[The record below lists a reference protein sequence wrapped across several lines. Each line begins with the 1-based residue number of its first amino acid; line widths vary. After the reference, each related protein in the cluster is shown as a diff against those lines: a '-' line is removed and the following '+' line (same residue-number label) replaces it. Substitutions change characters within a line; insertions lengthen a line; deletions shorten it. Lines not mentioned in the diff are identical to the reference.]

1 MAVGKEQVI
10 LALLSMPRLTVK
22 AYIAAL
28 PAVIRQK
35 AKDDAYRAYV
45 TEALRLIGENT
56 AKYAGGSYIKAHY
69 TEIIEEKPKETRTSD
84 EIVIQIKS
92 KLKAVEM
99 A

>member
-1 MAVGKEQVI
+1 
-10 LALLSMPRLTVK
+10 MPRLTVK

-69 TEIIEEKPKETRTSD
+69 TEIIEDCLP
-84 EIVIQIKS
+84 V
-92 KLKAVEM
+92 KLDDALFDIPFHQ

>member
-28 PAVIRQK
+28 PAVIKQK
-35 AKDDAYRAYV
+35 AKDDAYRVYV
-45 TEALRLIGENT
+45 TEALRILGENT
-56 AKYAGGSYIKAHY
+56 AKYGSGSYLKAHY

-84 EIVIQIKS
+84 EIVSQIKS